1 NKGKDSIHP
10 LKIKELHNL
19 DFYNYHFNGSVISGP
34 GFTGGDLVRLNR
46 NNGNIQNRGY
56 IEVPIQFSSTSTR
69 YRVRVRYAS
78 VTPIELNIV
87 VGNGVIF
94 SNTVPGTAAS
104 LDNLQSGD
112 FGDFEVTNT
121 FTSASGNIVGLRNF
135 SANADVIIDRFEF
148 IPVTAT
154 FEAESDLEGARKAVN
169 ALFTSTNPRGL
180 KTDVTDYHI
189 DQVSNLVVCLSD
201 EFCLDEKRE
210 LLEEVKYAK
219 RLSDERNLLQDPN
232 FTSING
238 QTDRGWIGSTGI
250 SIQGGDDVFKENY
263 VTLPGTFDE
272 CYPTYLY
279 QKIDESQ
286 LKSYTRY
293 QLRGYIE
300 DSQDLEIYLIR
311 YNAKHETLSV
321 PGTESPWPS
330 SGVYPIGK
338 CGEPNRC
345 APRIEWNPDLD
356 CSCRDGEKCAHHS
369 HHFSLDIDVGCI
381 DLQENLGVW
390 VVFKIKTQE
399 GHARIGNLEFIE
411 EKPLLGEALS
421 RVKRAEKKWRNKR
434 EKLQLETKR
443 VYTEAK
449 EAVGALFVDSQY
461 DRLQADTNIGMIHAA
476 DKLVH
481 RIREVYLS
489 ELSVIP
495 GVNAEIFEELEG
507 RIITAIS
514 LYDARNVVKNGDFN
528 NGLAC
533 WNVKGHVDVQQSHHR
548 SVLVIPEWEAEVSQ
562 AVRVCP
568 GRGYILRVTAYKE
581 GYGEGCVTIHEI
593 ENNTDELKF
602 KNCEEE
608 EVYPTDTGTCNDY
621 TAHQGTAGCADAC
634 NSRNVG
640 YEDAYEM
647 NTTASVNYKPTY
659 EEETYTDVRRDNH
672 CEYDR
677 GYVNYPP
684 VPAGYVTKE
693 LEYFPETD
701 TVWIEI
707 GETEGTFIVDSV
719 ELLLMEE

>member
-1 NKGKDSIHP
+1 
-10 LKIKELHNL
+10 NL
-19 DFYNYHFNGSVISGP
+19 DFYNFLFNGSVISGP